1 MHPVYELRMTD
12 RFRAWVGGLRDKVA
26 RKQVAARLDRL
37 SAGNPGLR
45 RVLGNGVWE
54 LKINAGPGFRV
65 YYRLEGR
72 TVVLLL
78 CGGDKGSQSDDIALA
93 MRISREL
100 ERSRDH

>member
-1 MHPVYELRMTD
+1 MQPVYELRTTG
-12 RFRAWVGGLRDKVA
+12 RFRAWIASLRDKLA

-54 LKINAGPGFRV
+54 LKINAGPGYRV

-72 TVVLLL
+72 TVILLL
-78 CGGDKGSQSDDIALA
+78 CGGNKGSQSEDIALA

-100 ERSRDH
+100 ERSHDH